1 MNKNVLIYVMAILF
15 IVTGALYAEA
25 MKFGKDLTIK
35 ETTSI
40 SSLLE
45 KPEAFLNKAVKIEGS
60 IVGVCARKGC
70 WMTLAGDK
78 EFQTLRIKV
87 DDGVMV
93 FPMTAKGK
101 TAVVEGQLY
110 KIVLDT
116 KQVAEIKSHKCA
128 DNKKD
133 AAAAEEG
140 KAIYQFKPTG
150 VVIK

>member
-1 MNKNVLIYVMAILF
+1 MNKNVLIYVLAILF
-15 IVTGALYAEA
+15 IVTGALYGEA
-25 MKFGKDLTIK
+25 MKFGKELTLK
-35 ETTSI
+35 ETTRI

-45 KPEAFLNKAVKIEGS
+45 KPDAFLNKTVKLEGS

-87 DDGVMV
+87 EDGVMV

-110 KIVLDT
+110 KIVLNK
-116 KQVAEIKSHKCA
+116 KQVAEIKSHKCE
-128 DNKKD
+128 DNKKE
-133 AAAAEEG
+133 AKNAKEG
-140 KAIYQFKPTG
+140 NVIYQFEPTG